1 MRSDDVCDEKDNF
14 KSKDDMIDMECL
26 NEAEL
31 LYNLAVRLRNNLMY
45 TYVGTT
51 IIAINPFCMVPGLY
65 APETQKNF
73 FNFFII
79 D

>member
-1 MRSDDVCDEKDNF
+1 MRSDDVCEEKDNF

-65 APETQKNF
+65 DPETQKKI

>member
-1 MRSDDVCDEKDNF
+1 MRSDDVEEKNGTF

-31 LYNLAVRLRNNLMY
+31 LYNLAVRLRNSLMY

-51 IIAINPFCMVPGLY
+51 IIAVNPFCTIPDLY
-65 APETQKNF
+65 GPASL
-73 FNFFII
+73 
-79 D
+79 